1 MFNTTRMSKQLNN
14 SFKETIVSDEALGL
28 VKDYSELAM
37 DSFLDEGT
45 LKEIPI
51 LGTLFSIYKIG
62 SSLRE
67 RHYIKKIIVFLNQLK
82 DIPKKQREEFLSKLD
97 NNDKFKESI
106 FEKTLLLLERLDETH
121 KAEMT
126 GNLFRLFIMEVIDK
140 DKLLR
145 LSGIVERI
153 ALYDALALHF
163 THSLIDKDW
172 EGIQP
177 YSMSEASESSLYS
190 LGLMEQKIAEK
201 MVSRFGNVSTGIPSS
216 PSYLIELKISSLGQE
231 FANFILYDINNPEF
245 IDHVINKYK

>member
-1 MFNTTRMSKQLNN
+1 MSKQINN
-14 SFKETIVSDEALGL
+14 SFKETIVSDKALGL

-67 RHYIKKIIVFLNQLK
+67 RHYIKKIVVFLNQLK
-82 DIPKKQREEFLSKLD
+82 DIPKKQREDFLSKLD

-121 KAEMT
+121 KAEMI
-126 GNLFRLFIMEVIDK
+126 GNLFRLFIMEVIDR

-145 LSGIVERI
+145 L
-153 ALYDALALHF
+153 
-163 THSLIDKDW
+163 
-172 EGIQP
+172 
-177 YSMSEASESSLYS
+177 
-190 LGLMEQKIAEK
+190 
-201 MVSRFGNVSTGIPSS
+201 
-216 PSYLIELKISSLGQE
+216 
-231 FANFILYDINNPEF
+231 
-245 IDHVINKYK
+245 